1 MTIANSI
8 TRGNAFQRF
17 TTPAVVSEMLQAYLP
32 ELSNRSWEISEC
44 AVGDTKLKTYVRP
57 ESKVKSTLSVC
68 YQVTLR
74 ETATGKSSQRIL
86 YAKVFLGGRSNE
98 AFQRLTDGRWID
110 SELQQSITHIP
121 GLDMILWRFPHD
133 PGLPHLRRLL
143 DLHAVRE
150 YLPSEGL
157 RNLGMSETPQVL
169 ASHVVNYRPEIRCT
183 NRYDLYDP
191 NHDRAY
197 QLFGKTFRAE
207 EGQSLSGRL
216 EYFWNRSLTDP
227 NAMAVAQP
235 LGYAAPVNTVWQ
247 LGVPGIPLLQALD
260 RSNYE
265 QYLASVSKGLASLH
279 TSGVADLA
287 THAPADHIVEV
298 RKKLVKLSDA
308 IPRLAVAFATMAD
321 HLEQTAPH
329 PSDIPFRPIHWDF
342 HVHQLLACKGKLVFC
357 DLDELVIGDPVQDL
371 ANFMVDLH
379 FRNLD
384 PDFVRLM
391 EEELYRSYRQQAEW
405 DVPLERLTW
414 HSRLQF
420 VNKAY
425 RSYLQF
431 APDFEETVERIFRLA
446 EGDPLHVA

>member
-1 MTIANSI
+1 MTITAPI
-8 TRGNAFQRF
+8 TPSKAFQRF
-17 TTPAVVSEMLQAYLP
+17 TTPAVVSEMLRSYLP
-32 ELSNRSWEISEC
+32 EFSNRSWEIREC
-44 AVGDTKLKTYVRP
+44 AIGDTKLKTYLRP

-74 ETATGKSSQRIL
+74 EAATGESSRRIL
-86 YAKVFLGGRSNE
+86 YAKMFLGGRSKE
-98 AFQRLTDGRWID
+98 AFQRLTDGGWTD
-110 SELQQSITHIP
+110 SELQQAITHVP
-121 GLDMILWRFPHD
+121 DLDMILWRFPHD
-133 PGLPHLRRLL
+133 PGLPHLRHLMN
-143 DLHAVRE
+143 LHAVRE
-150 YLPSEGL
+150 HLPAEGL
-157 RNLGMSETPQVL
+157 RNLGMSGTPQVL

-191 NHDRAY
+191 HHDRAS
-197 QLFGKTFRAE
+197 QLFGKTFRAG
-207 EGQSLSGRL
+207 EGQALSERL
-216 EYFWNRSLTDP
+216 EYFWNRSLADP

-247 LGVPGIPLLQALD
+247 LGVPGMPLLQTLD

-279 TSGVADLA
+279 TSNVADLA

-298 RKKLVKLSDA
+298 RKKLLKLSDA
-308 IPRLAVAFATMAD
+308 IPRLAIDFEAMAD
-321 HLEQTAPH
+321 RLEQTAPH

-384 PDFVRLM
+384 REFVRLM
-391 EEELYRSYRQQAEW
+391 EGELYRSYRKQAEW
-405 DVPLERLTW
+405 NVPLERLAW

-431 APDFEETVERIFRLA
+431 APDFEQTVEQIFRLA
-446 EGDPLHVA
+446 AGDSLYVA